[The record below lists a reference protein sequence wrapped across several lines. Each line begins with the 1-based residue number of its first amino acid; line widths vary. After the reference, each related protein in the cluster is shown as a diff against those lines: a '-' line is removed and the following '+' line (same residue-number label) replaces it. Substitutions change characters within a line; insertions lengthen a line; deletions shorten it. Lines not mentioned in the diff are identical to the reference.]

1 MKDCMEIL
9 PRRTT
14 VINLAF
20 ERLKRNY
27 RKQGCAAPP
36 KSDAGEKADNKT
48 LNPEN
53 KLY

>member
-1 MKDCMEIL
+1 MKECMEML
-9 PRRTT
+9 PHRTM

-27 RKQGCAAPP
+27 IKQGCAAPP
-36 KSDAGEKADNKT
+36 KSGAGEKADTKK

>member
-1 MKDCMEIL
+1 MKECMEML

-27 RKQGCAAPP
+27 RKQGCAAYP
-36 KSDAGEKADNKT
+36 KSAGEKAGNKT

-53 KLY
+53 KLF